1 VPIEFT
7 WNQGVWFFW
16 KVKEFDFPIQVRSR
30 DHLCYI
36 SLPFILRKKVLGLSK
51 LYQLQFLIASEF
63 YTTYITLKKLKEVL
77 GPEELKGIGK
87 LGCLRYVSFFNCYFC
102 VGRLTCLQ
110 ELQNF
115 HVGPRKSY
123 DISSLKRP
131 KLPSQ
136 AGPAVHYVIILWQ

>member
-1 VPIEFT
+1 M
-7 WNQGVWFFW
+7 
-16 KVKEFDFPIQVRSR
+16 
-30 DHLCYI
+30 
-36 SLPFILRKKVLGLSK
+36 SK

-63 YTTYITLKKLKEVL
+63 YTTDITLKKLKEVL

-87 LGCLRYVSFFNCYFC
+87 LGCLRYVSFFNRCFR

-136 AGPAVHYVIILWQ
+136 AGPGVHYVIILWQ